1 VTKEKTETAA
11 SVSVYELARI
21 CKEVDRDL
29 AAEFAGIFAQKRT
42 YDKAAAYVAALG
54 DPAVPVKSCWSMAES
69 AGNQTPGQFQSL
81 IGENKWAPEKIWDGI
96 AVTAARNLGRNSGGD
111 QLGPGVVADETAD
124 EKRGKHTAGVSHQYA
139 GCAGG
144 IVNCVT
150 WVMMSLIGAHSKT
163 WVSARIFL
171 PEKTWFTGDGETGAK
186 RREKAGIPGKTAFA
200 SKPELARLQYEHLR
214 ELGIPFF
221 WAAGDEVY
229 GRYGKLREDH
239 EKNGEAYAYFI
250 PRNYVVR
257 TSKGESKKVGELLD
271 RADGRYELRS
281 AGPGVNGPRYYKW
294 AMLSLESKNRFLL
307 IRKPETTEP
316 GAKRETGGE
325 STGKES
331 IAAPGETP
339 PPSAGKPGSAKPG
352 DRVKDELVTF
362 CICYI
367 PDDSP
372 IKPTMTNMVTMA
384 GKRWGV
390 EETMGTAKGPIGW
403 DESQFRQWE
412 STQHHTALAGVAM
425 LRANLIRERLG
436 ELPATPRTAG
446 EDDGSDDEETAGVTP
461 AENIKLSGKAGEP
474 DLQIPLGDSLV
485 PYSADQDR
493 PEKIGFISLSVNEIL
508 RLASIVS
515 AEMSEA
521 KMAFHIAWSNW
532 RRQHQAIA
540 RWYRMQHRMKAEQ
553 KTLAN
558 PALARSVTLCNR
570 GRRRLATKAS
580 ARHPP
585 AQLLS
590 YAPRERNCSESA
602 RIGRSLR

>member
-1 VTKEKTETAA
+1 VTNKKTETTA

-29 AAEFAGIFAQKRT
+29 EAELAGVFAQKRT

-54 DPAVPVKSCWSMAES
+54 DPAILVKSCWSMAEGS
-69 AGNQTPGQFQSL
+69 GNKTPGQFQSL
-81 IGENKWAPEKIWDGI
+81 IGENKWVPEKVWDGI
-96 AVTAARNLGRNSGGD
+96 AVTAARSLAGNSGGD
-111 QLGPGVVADETAD
+111 QLGPGVVTDETAD
-124 EKRGKHTAGVSHQYA
+124 EKRGKHTAGVGHQYA

-150 WVMMSLIGAHSKT
+150 WVVMSLIGAHSKT
-163 WVSARIFL
+163 WVSARTFL
-171 PEKTWFTGDGETGAK
+171 PEKTWFTGDGETGAA

-239 EKNGEAYAYFI
+239 EENGEAYAYFI

-257 TSKGESKKVGELLD
+257 TSKGESKKVDELLD

-294 AMLSLESKNRFLL
+294 AMLSLEWKNRFLL
-307 IRKPETTEP
+307 IRKPESAEP
-316 GAKRETGGE
+316 GAEREAGGE
-325 STGKES
+325 DAGKES
-331 IAAPGETP
+331 AAARGEAP

-352 DRVKDELVTF
+352 DRVKDELITF

-372 IKPTMTNMVTMA
+372 IRPTMTNMVTMA
-384 GKRWGV
+384 GKRWGA
-390 EETMGTAKGPIGW
+390 EEAMSTAKGPIGW

-425 LRANLIRERLG
+425 LRANLIRERLSK
-436 ELPATPRTAG
+436 LPATPRTAG
-446 EDDGSDDEETAGVTP
+446 EDDRSDEEETAEVAP
-461 AENIKLSGKAGEP
+461 AENSESSGKAGEF
-474 DLQIPLGDSLV
+474 DLQIPLGDSFV
-485 PYSADQDR
+485 PYSADQER
-493 PEKIGFISLSVNEIL
+493 PEKIGYISLSVNETL
-508 RLASIVS
+508 RLVSIVS
-515 AEMSEA
+515 TEMSKA
-521 KMAFHIAWSNW
+521 KMAFHIAWSKW

-540 RWYRMQHRMKAEQ
+540 RWYRMQHRMKADQ
-553 KTLAN
+553 KKLAN
-558 PALARSVTLCNR
+558 PALTGSVTLCN
-570 GRRRLATKAS
+570 
-580 ARHPP
+580 
-585 AQLLS
+585 
-590 YAPRERNCSESA
+590 
-602 RIGRSLR
+602 